1 MQVLSAIEAAAL
13 VRSTD
18 TLGIPLGPG
27 QPGDFLHAL
36 GTRDD
41 WTDLLVG
48 GALITDFYEL
58 FGRPNVRFLSGFYGP
73 LERLMRDQ
81 GGAIEFVPAD
91 FRRFGPTLE
100 QVAPRVFAT
109 AVHPPDEVVGRT
121 DMWVAEVDGTIVAL
135 MVLDPG
141 RDQQGWIEHH
151 YHDPAWIERQLRTVS
166 SLWYDTDGNERCEA
180 CDDRRSGRPV

>member
-1 MQVLSAIEAAAL
+1 M
-13 VRSTD
+13 
-18 TLGIPLGPG
+18 
-27 QPGDFLHAL
+27 
-36 GTRDD
+36 
-41 WTDLLVG
+41 VG

-109 AVHPPDEVVGRT
+109 AVHPPD
-121 DMWVAEVDGTIVAL
+121 ADGYCSLAAPRR
-135 MVLDPG
+135 PG
-141 RDQQGWIEHH
+141 LF
-151 YHDPAWIERQLRTVS
+151 ERL
-166 SLWYDTDGNERCEA
+166 
-180 CDDRRSGRPV
+180 